1 MPQSSLWHRR
11 VSARGLCA
19 LGLAVVLG
27 APVIVGVGF
36 LMALA
41 GDKKQALHDVIA
53 GSVVIET
60 GG

>member
-1 MPQSSLWHRR
+1 
-11 VSARGLCA
+11 
-19 LGLAVVLG
+19 
-27 APVIVGVGF
+27 VGVGF